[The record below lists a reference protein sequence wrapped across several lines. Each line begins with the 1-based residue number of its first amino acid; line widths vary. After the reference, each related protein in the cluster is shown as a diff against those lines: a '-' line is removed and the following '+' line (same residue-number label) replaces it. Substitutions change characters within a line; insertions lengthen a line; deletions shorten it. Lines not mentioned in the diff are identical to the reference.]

1 MADNVNKNPFSDL
14 NIHVCIQREKSTKKC
29 VTAMKPILRNHPNVE
44 TMWGEHSIPS
54 HKSNLSKHLKKNGRA
69 QFHLFSH
76 LQCSQYLINKKNLRS
91 IFYFFI

>member
-54 HKSNLSKHLKKNGRA
+54 HKSNLPKHFKKKMVGHNFTCLVICNA
-69 QFHLFSH
+69 P
-76 LQCSQYLINKKNLRS
+76 S
-91 IFYFFI
+91 I